1 MLIMKQT
8 YYFLSIVD
16 KWEFDVCEEHVLVFL
31 EKPKAV
37 YLLPVSVMHF
47 VWQKTLMCFT
57 YALIILITYTIFV
70 VIDIVIIIITIIVI
84 VSLI

>member
-1 MLIMKQT
+1 MKQT

-57 YALIILITYTIFV
+57 YALIIILITYTIFV
-70 VIDIVIIIITIIVI
+70 VIDIVIIIITIILI